1 MDLVKPGDTIGFI
14 GLGIMGKPMS
24 ENLIKA
30 GFNLLV
36 HNRTR
41 TRADEILEMGAQWRD
56 SPIQLAREC
65 DVLVTMLSD
74 SLAVRD
80 VVLGEKGISKGIS
93 KGGVVID
100 MSTISPKATMEIS
113 EKLGELNVSLIDAP
127 VSGGVAGARQGS
139 LSIMVGGDEDVFQ
152 LVVPALEAMGSDITY
167 MGGSGSGQETKLVN
181 QIMVAVNQNGVA
193 EALVFAEKAGL
204 DPNKVIEACK
214 GGGAGSFQLQ
224 NQGPRM
230 IEGDYSPGFMVK
242 HMEKDL
248 GLVSETS
255 EDIISPLPFTSLASQ
270 FYRALMAEGK
280 SEYGTQAIHS
290 VIRRLNSIEPN

>member
-1 MDLVKPGDTIGFI
+1 MKMVKPGDTIGFI

-30 GFNLLV
+30 GFNLHV
-36 HNRTR
+36 YNRTQA
-41 TRADEILEMGAQWRD
+41 RADEILELGAQWKD

-74 SLAVRD
+74 SAAVRD

-100 MSTISPKATMEIS
+100 MSTISPKSTREIS
-113 EKLGELNVSLIDAP
+113 EKLAEIDVSLIDAP

-167 MGGSGSGQETKLVN
+167 MGGSGSGQKTKLVN
-181 QIMVAVNQNGVA
+181 QIMVAINQNGVA

-255 EDIISPLPFTSLASQ
+255 ADIKSPLPFSSMASQ
-270 FYRALMAEGK
+270 FYRVLMAEGK

-290 VIRRLNSIEPN
+290 VVRRLNSSGPK